1 VQSFQRFGC
10 LSLRYCGRFDETT
23 TSKAPNALQAD
34 GDGCSLVL
42 GHSETGHKAGYRFVY
57 PLVRGSTRYYY
68 VLPFGSHGYSLM
80 HKSISYDQEE
90 IFQSIRQLYVQE
102 PFQLDPTYSKGTF
115 YRSSQERPEL
125 CFDISPQSPEVRQSD
140 CRDLPIDDGTI
151 RSIMFDPPFLA
162 TRGPSLKSN
171 DGNIINR
178 RFSVFPD
185 EPSLHDFYR
194 ESLQEFYRVLKP
206 GGWLVFKCQD
216 KVSSGKQYFSHCF
229 IYAEARTI
237 GFYAKDLFVYGK
249 RARIVA
255 NWQRNQQHARKHHCY
270 FWVLQKKKVN
280 LCI

>member
-1 VQSFQRFGC
+1 
-10 LSLRYCGRFDETT
+10 
-23 TSKAPNALQAD
+23 
-34 GDGCSLVL
+34 
-42 GHSETGHKAGYRFVY
+42 
-57 PLVRGSTRYYY
+57 
-68 VLPFGSHGYSLM
+68 M

-90 IFQSIRQLYVQE
+90 IFQSIRQLYVKE
-102 PFQLDPTYSKGTF
+102 PFQLDPTYSKGGF
-115 YRSSQERPEL
+115 YSSSQERPEL
-125 CFDISPQSPEVRQSD
+125 CFDISPQSPEVKQAD

-162 TRGPSLKSN
+162 TKGPSLASLK
-171 DGNIINR
+171 GNIINR

-194 ESLQEFYRVLKP
+194 ESLLEFYRVLEP

-216 KVSSGKQYFSHCF
+216 KVSGGKQYFSHCF
-229 IYAEARTI
+229 IYAEARAI

-249 RARIVA
+249 RSRIVA

-270 FWVLQKKKVN
+270 FWVFQKKKVN